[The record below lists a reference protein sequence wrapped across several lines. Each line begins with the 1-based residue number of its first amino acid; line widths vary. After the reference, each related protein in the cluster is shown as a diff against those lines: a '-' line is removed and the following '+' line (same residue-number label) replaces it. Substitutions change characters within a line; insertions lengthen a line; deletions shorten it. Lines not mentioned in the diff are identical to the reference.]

1 MKNNQGTA
9 IILSLVIVSVLF
21 ILTSFLVRKVVT
33 NTTMVEKAG
42 EEQKS
47 YALAKQGILH
57 ALDKLNTWDGI
68 EPDYDPTDWLNGQN
82 WDEDNWNPF
91 DLNGD
96 GQNDVGI
103 RVDKDDIPHPEN
115 NDPVFPQDPEDND
128 NGDLNYI
135 TIESRDLPKK
145 LVTLQAIAKNNSPL
159 LDYVRFIN
167 SDVTFSSPQTFGG
180 LLNGSPFHVN
190 GNLTLTGVNNIY
202 LDTTRNDKFEIA
214 QEILATAS
222 SDTVNIL
229 EQTGTYLASNLN
241 AVAKDEGN
249 NGFSVVYDTENS
261 KWVKEPENFN
271 TASGHYFDGEHL
283 PSSYDRSDPD
293 NPQYVSGESII
304 SWPQIN
310 EERYGN
316 LADLLI
322 SASDCGNRHPAWND
336 WYPSDDEYAGN
347 YASGDYWRQEESTSS
362 YNYTPPGVH
371 LIFSDTQDLDPST
384 SATTERL
391 MRVND
396 DNTTDL
402 PAEYETSASI
412 DYSLF
417 TSEDV
422 IFCEKDVR
430 VNGVLPRDLT
440 IVSGGNIYIDSN
452 IYTNSHSLALVAKE
466 NVLLN
471 TTHRWVVGYEEGDNW
486 NYNGTS
492 ATNLVGVTDD
502 VGFAQAQVNIGESK
516 EQILNFGDSTS
527 AQIVTTDRIILR
539 GCGYDVYTDNTMD
552 LSVEVDLGDDGWQSV
567 SFISGPSFPI
577 SGPASDSGLTI
588 VLETPSAFRNFSR
601 IRLTARGGEI
611 PGETGMDPAGW
622 IKVDAVEIPI
632 RDMDRM
638 AIFAENGSWYVI
650 PGNGASAYNDQQE
663 PFTLGGALS
672 QEELEDRTKWNDGSG
687 EADWS
692 QITYVYDSD
701 LATTPPP
708 KLPPSINLVSL
719 KRK

>member
-1 MKNNQGTA
+1 MKKIRECYKLLKKNQGTA

-21 ILTSFLVRKVVT
+21 ILISFLVRKVLT
-33 NTTMVEKAG
+33 NTAMVEKTG

-47 YALAKQGILH
+47 YALAKQGILY
-57 ALDKLNTWDGI
+57 ALDQLNTWDGTDP
-68 EPDYDPTDWLNGQN
+68 EYDPTDWTPNEVEQGN
-82 WDEDNWNPF
+82 WSDYSNYSLMVYKNH
-91 DLNGD
+91 
-96 GQNDVGI
+96 
-103 RVDKDDIPHPEN
+103 IPTSGGYTE
-115 NDPVFPQDPEDND
+115 EE
-128 NGDLNYI
+128 GYI

-145 LVTLQAIAKNNSPL
+145 LVTLQAIAKNDSPL
-159 LDYVRFIN
+159 LDYVKFIN

-214 QEILATAS
+214 QKILATAS

-229 EQTGTYLASNLN
+229 EQTGTYLTSNLN
-241 AVAKDEGN
+241 AVAKDGGN

-310 EERYGN
+310 EERYEN

-322 SASDCGNRHPAWND
+322 STSDCGNGGPAWND
-336 WYPSDDEYAGN
+336 WYPSDDEYAGS
-347 YASGDYWRQEESTSS
+347 YVSRDYWRQEESTSS

-384 SATTERL
+384 SVTTERL

-396 DNTTDL
+396 DNATDP
-402 PAEYETSASI
+402 PAEYETSASVS
-412 DYSLF
+412 YSSF

-440 IVSGGNIYIDSN
+440 IASSGNIYIDSN
-452 IYTNSHSLALVAKE
+452 IYTNGHSLALLAKE

-471 TTHRWVVGYEEGDNW
+471 TTHRWVAGYEGGDNW
-486 NYNGTS
+486 MDGGTT
-492 ATNLVGVTDD
+492 AANLMGVTN
-502 VGFAQAQVNIGESK
+502 GQVAWAEVDILEIK
-516 EQILNFGDSTS
+516 QQTLNFGGSTS
-527 AQIVTTDRIILR
+527 PQIVTTDRIILR
-539 GCGYDVYTDNTMD
+539 GCEYSVGIGNTLD
-552 LSVEVDLGDDGWQSV
+552 FTAEVDLGGGNWQLLTSAPT
-567 SFISGPSFPI
+567 FPIYGPANSGP
-577 SGPASDSGLTI
+577 DLTI
-588 VLETPSAFRNFSR
+588 ILETSSTPLSFSR

-708 KLPPSINLVSL
+708 NLPPSVNLVSL